1 MTSAYPPCTVLV
13 VDPSRDTQTQ
23 ILDHVQSRGFSVITA
38 QDPDT
43 ALATI
48 ELTHPD
54 IVLTDTFLPMGEG
67 LLLAKTLRA
76 RQMPCPVII
85 MDERRSEQA
94 VIHALRAGAVDYLQ
108 KPFGVEE
115 LAHALQRA
123 RHLIP
128 PNLWETPGML
138 RSDYT
143 LTIDS
148 DPTHIPAIVSWLVR
162 VTALSLSD
170 TTRLHLRGT
179 LQELLLNAV
188 EHGNLEISYTVKQQA
203 LTQNRLDHL
212 VRERLEQPRLAQRVV
227 TIHVHSDRQKH
238 LLEYRIVDQGKGFNW
253 KSLLHRSLEACAAED
268 ANGRGIFLAQSF
280 FPSLRYNERGNE
292 VTIQVPIG

>member
-1 MTSAYPPCTVLV
+1 MSTSSASCTVLV
-13 VDPSRDTQTQ
+13 VDPSRDTQAQ

-38 QDPDT
+38 QDPET

-76 RQMPCPVII
+76 RQIPCPVII
-85 MDERRSEQA
+85 MDNRRSEQA

-123 RHLIP
+123 RHLVP

-148 DPTHIPAIVSWLVR
+148 DPGHIPAIVSWLVR

-203 LTQNRLDHL
+203 IEHNRLNEL
-212 VRERLEQPRLAQRVV
+212 VHERLEQPRFAQRTVM
-227 TIHVHSDRQKH
+227 IHVHSDREKK

-268 ANGRGIFLAQSF
+268 ASGRGIFLAQSF
-280 FPSLRYNERGNE
+280 FPSLRYNDRGNE
-292 VTIQVPIG
+292 ATIQVPLG